1 MIFSND
7 LVIKA
12 RNSTRETFNSNNDSS
27 INSFFIESLQTV
39 LEESK
44 KVNAILYE
52 VEDSSKQDI
61 DYKKSIESI
70 LDTFI
75 DSINSNYST
84 LMEQI
89 STIKSNS
96 QGINQNIDCQYSNLG
111 IPITNNNFKTNI
123 DNDYRILI
131 AYLSEL
137 GDKTKI
143 YELSNDIETRIA
155 NIDDEMNSVRG
166 SIYGSNNPA
175 ITVDNYASYL
185 YSIFRSKSSNNELD
199 EKKILLLFKKEKE
212 DLVNAA
218 EQNKSN
224 IESLKL
230 PNEDS
235 DTYRMIMSDYITRIK
250 DLCEIYLQYFAAKED
265 AIREYITCL
274 YSQNDYND
282 EEVISNDDNDI

>member
-12 RNSTRETFNSNNDSS
+12 RNSTRETSNNINHSM
-27 INSFFIESLQTV
+27 NSFFIESLNII
-39 LEESK
+39 LEENK

-52 VEDSSKQDI
+52 MEDSSKQDI
-61 DYKKSIESI
+61 DYKKSIKSI

-75 DSINSNYST
+75 NSINSNYST
-84 LMEQI
+84 LIEQI
-89 STIKSNS
+89 NAIKSNS

-137 GDKTKI
+137 SDKTKI

-218 EQNKSN
+218 KQNKLD

-230 PNEDS
+230 PSEDS
-235 DTYRMIMSDYITRIK
+235 DTFRMIMSDYITRIK

-274 YSQNDYND
+274 YSHNDNN
-282 EEVISNDDNDI
+282 EEALVYDNDI

>member
-12 RNSTRETFNSNNDSS
+12 RNSTRETSNTNNDSN
-27 INSFFIESLQTV
+27 INSFFIESLQTI
-39 LEESK
+39 LEENK

-52 VEDSSKQDI
+52 VEDDTKTDI
-61 DYKKSIESI
+61 DYKKSIKSI
-70 LDTFI
+70 LDAFI
-75 DSINSNYST
+75 NSINSNYST
-84 LMEQI
+84 LIEQI
-89 STIKSNS
+89 NAIKSNS

-137 GDKTKI
+137 SDKTKI

-218 EQNKSN
+218 KQNKLD

-230 PNEDS
+230 PSEDS

-265 AIREYITCL
+265 AIREYIICL
-274 YSQNDYND
+274 YSHNDNN
-282 EEVISNDDNDI
+282 EEALAYDNDI

>member
-12 RNSTRETFNSNNDSS
+12 RNSTRETSNNINHSM
-27 INSFFIESLQTV
+27 NSFFIESLNII
-39 LEESK
+39 LEENK

-52 VEDSSKQDI
+52 MEDSSKQDI
-61 DYKKSIESI
+61 DYKKSIKSI
-70 LDTFI
+70 LNTFI
-75 DSINSNYST
+75 NSINSNYST
-84 LMEQI
+84 LIEQI
-89 STIKSNS
+89 NAIKSNS

-137 GDKTKI
+137 SDKTKI

-218 EQNKSN
+218 KQNKLD

-230 PNEDS
+230 PSEDS

-265 AIREYITCL
+265 AIREYIICL
-274 YSQNDYND
+274 YSHNDNN
-282 EEVISNDDNDI
+282 EEALAYDNDI